1 MLTAGKI
8 SYTMRGTFSLNCEDV
23 YVYPAVKSDWHTAF
37 DARKWILLPDAA
49 SLAEVNRY
57 VKSALAWRED
67 PASDRVED
75 FTTKV
80 DPLLMTTI
88 HTLTSIFTVETPF

>member
-8 SYTMRGTFSLNCEDV
+8 SYTVRDTFFFNHEGA
-23 YVYPAVKSDWHTAF
+23 YVYSAVKSDWHTAF

-49 SLAEVNRY
+49 SLAEVNHY

-80 DPLLMTTI
+80 DFLLGPKP
-88 HTLTSIFTVETPF
+88 SIY

>member
-1 MLTAGKI
+1 VAFFFNHQGA
-8 SYTMRGTFSLNCEDV
+8 
-23 YVYPAVKSDWHTAF
+23 YVHSTVKSDWRTAF
-37 DARKWILLPDAA
+37 DARKCILLPDAA

-80 DPLLMTTI
+80 DFLLGPKP
-88 HTLTSIFTVETPF
+88 SIY